1 MQWLFSADVV
11 VLPRRENQVNMG
23 TAVLLVIAG
32 YLSGSIPFGYWLV
45 RLLRGQDIRRLGSGN
60 IGGTNV
66 WRCFGARFGLPV
78 VLFDILKGFVPALVA
93 SLTHGSLVAVLAGA
107 AAMLG
112 HWRPLFM
119 RFRRGGKMV
128 ATCGGAVIGIAPLV
142 AVVAVGIWGL
152 VFLAGRYASLAS
164 ILAAVSLAPT
174 ALLLGQ
180 DLSVVIFMSVGA
192 LAIIW
197 LHRANIVRLVHGQE
211 HRFRLWRRWRKTVGP
226 PQAHTR

>member
-1 MQWLFSADVV
+1 M
-11 VLPRRENQVNMG
+11 
-23 TAVLLVIAG
+23 
-32 YLSGSIPFGYWLV
+32 
-45 RLLRGQDIRRLGSGN
+45 RGQDIRRLGSGN

-66 WRCFGARFGLPV
+66 WRSFGARFGLPV
-78 VLFDILKGFVPALVA
+78 VLFDIMKGFVPALVA

-119 RFRRGGKMV
+119 RFRRGGKLV
-128 ATCGGAVIGIAPLV
+128 ATCGGAVFGIAPLV
-142 AVVAVGIWGL
+142 AVVGLAVWGL

-164 ILAAVSLAPT
+164 ILAALSLVPA
-174 ALLLGQ
+174 ALLLGE
-180 DLSVVIFMSVGA
+180 DLSVVIFMAAGA

-197 LHRANIVRLVHGQE
+197 LHRANIARLAHGEE
-211 HRFRLWRRWRKTVGP
+211 HRFQLWHRWRKTVGS

>member
-1 MQWLFSADVV
+1 
-11 VLPRRENQVNMG
+11 MG
-23 TAVLLVIAG
+23 TALLVLAG
-32 YLSGSIPFGYWLV
+32 YLAGSIPFGYWLV

-66 WRCFGARFGLPV
+66 WRSFGARFGFPV

-93 SLTHGSLVAVLAGA
+93 SLTHGSLVAVLTGA

-119 RFRRGGKMV
+119 RFRRGGKLV
-128 ATCGGAVIGIAPLV
+128 ATCGGAVFGIAPLV
-142 AVVAVGIWGL
+142 AVVGLAVWGL

-164 ILAAVSLAPT
+164 ILAAVSLVPA

-180 DLSVVIFMSVGA
+180 DLSVVIFMGAGA
-192 LAIIW
+192 LAIVW
-197 LHRANIVRLVHGQE
+197 LHRANIVRLVHGEE
-211 HRFRLWRRWRKTVGP
+211 HRFQLWHRWRKPVGS

>member
-1 MQWLFSADVV
+1 
-11 VLPRRENQVNMG
+11 MG
-23 TAVLLVIAG
+23 TALLFVLAG

-45 RLLRGQDIRRLGSGN
+45 RLLRGQDIRSLGSGN

-66 WRCFGARFGLPV
+66 WRCFGARFGLTV
-78 VLFDILKGFVPALVA
+78 VLFDVLKGFAPALVA

-142 AVVAVGIWGL
+142 AVGAL

-164 ILAAVSLAPT
+164 ILAAVSLAPS

-180 DLSVVIFMSVGA
+180 DLSVVIFMGAGA

-197 LHRANIVRLVHGQE
+197 LHRTNIVRLARGEE
-211 HRFRLWRRWRKTVGP
+211 HRFQLWHRRRRKAVGSA
-226 PQAHTR
+226 QAHSR

>member
-1 MQWLFSADVV
+1 
-11 VLPRRENQVNMG
+11 
-23 TAVLLVIAG
+23 
-32 YLSGSIPFGYWLV
+32 
-45 RLLRGQDIRRLGSGN
+45 
-60 IGGTNV
+60 
-66 WRCFGARFGLPV
+66 
-78 VLFDILKGFVPALVA
+78 
-93 SLTHGSLVAVLAGA
+93 
-107 AAMLG
+107 MLG

-142 AVVAVGIWGL
+142 AVVGLAVWLL

-180 DLSVVIFMSVGA
+180 DLTVVIFMGAGA

-197 LHRANIVRLVHGQE
+197 LHRANIVRLARGEE
-211 HRFRLWRRWRKTVGP
+211 HRFQLWRKLRRKAVGP

>member
-1 MQWLFSADVV
+1 
-11 VLPRRENQVNMG
+11 MG
-23 TAVLLVIAG
+23 TALLVLAG
-32 YLSGSIPFGYWLV
+32 YLAGSIPFGYWLV

-66 WRCFGARFGLPV
+66 WRSFGARFGVPV

-93 SLTHGSLVAVLAGA
+93 SLTHGSLVAVLTGA

-119 RFRRGGKMV
+119 GFRRGGKMV
-128 ATCGGAVIGIAPLV
+128 ATCGGAVIGFAPLV
-142 AVVAVGIWGL
+142 AVVGVVVWAV

-164 ILAAVSLAPT
+164 ILAAVSLVPA

-180 DLSVVIFMSVGA
+180 DLSVVIFMGAGA
-192 LAIIW
+192 LAIVW
-197 LHRANIVRLVHGQE
+197 LHRANIKRLAHGEE
-211 HRFRLWRRWRKTVGP
+211 HRFQLWHGRGRRAVAR
-226 PQAHTR
+226 PQA

>member
-1 MQWLFSADVV
+1 
-11 VLPRRENQVNMG
+11 MG
-23 TAVLLVIAG
+23 TALLLVLAG
-32 YLSGSIPFGYWLV
+32 YLAGSIPFGYWLV
-45 RLLRGQDIRRLGSGN
+45 RVVRGQDIRRLGSGN

-66 WRCFGARFGLPV
+66 WRSFGARFGLPV
-78 VLFDILKGFVPALVA
+78 VLFDIMKGFVPALVA

-119 RFRRGGKMV
+119 RFRRGGKLV
-128 ATCGGAVIGIAPLV
+128 ATCGGAVFGIAPLV
-142 AVVAVGIWGL
+142 AVVGLAVWGL

-164 ILAAVSLAPT
+164 ILAALSLVPA
-174 ALLLGQ
+174 AILLGE
-180 DLSVVIFMSVGA
+180 DLSVIVFMAAGA

-197 LHRANIVRLVHGQE
+197 LHRANIVRLVHGEE
-211 HRFRLWRRWRKTVGP
+211 HRFQLWHRWRKTVAS

>member
-1 MQWLFSADVV
+1 
-11 VLPRRENQVNMG
+11 MG
-23 TAVLLVIAG
+23 TAVLLVLAG
-32 YLSGSIPFGYWLV
+32 YLAGSIPFGYWLV
-45 RLLRGQDIRRLGSGN
+45 RLLRGQDIRQLGSGN
-60 IGGTNV
+60 IGGSNV
-66 WRCFGARFGLPV
+66 WRSFGARFGLPV

-93 SLTHGSLVAVLAGA
+93 SLTHGSLVAVLTGA

-142 AVVAVGIWGL
+142 AVVGIAVWGL

-164 ILAAVSLAPT
+164 ILAAISLAP
-174 ALLLGQ
+174 AAFLLGQ
-180 DLSVVIFMSVGA
+180 DLSVIVFTGAGA

-197 LHRANIVRLVHGQE
+197 LHRANIVRLAHGE
-211 HRFRLWRRWRKTVGP
+211 ERRFQLWRRRGRKAVGP

>member
-1 MQWLFSADVV
+1 MNMSTTAPL
-11 VLPRRENQVNMG
+11 VL
-23 TAVLLVIAG
+23 AG

-45 RLLRGQDIRRLGSGN
+45 RLLRGEDVRRYGSGN
-60 IGGTNV
+60 IGGSNV
-66 WRCFGARFGLPV
+66 WRCFGARYGLAV
-78 VLFDILKGFVPALVA
+78 VLFDVLKGFVPALVA
-93 SLTHGSLVAVLAGA
+93 SLTRGSLVAVLTGA

-142 AVVAVGIWGL
+142 AVVGMAVWAL
-152 VFLAGRYASLAS
+152 VFLVGRYASLAS
-164 ILAAVSLAPT
+164 ILAAVSLAPA

-180 DLSVVIFMSVGA
+180 DLPVVVFLGAAA

-197 LHRANIVRLVHGQE
+197 LHRANIGRLARGE
-211 HRFRLWRRWRKTVGP
+211 ELRFQLWRRRGRR
-226 PQAHTR
+226 PQARAR

>member
-1 MQWLFSADVV
+1 
-11 VLPRRENQVNMG
+11 MG
-23 TAVLLVIAG
+23 TALLLVLAG
-32 YLSGSIPFGYWLV
+32 YLAGSIPFGYWLV
-45 RLLRGQDIRRLGSGN
+45 RVVRGQDIRRLGSGN

-66 WRCFGARFGLPV
+66 WRSFGARFGLPV
-78 VLFDILKGFVPALVA
+78 VLFDIMKGFVPALVA

-119 RFRRGGKMV
+119 RFRRGGKLV
-128 ATCGGAVIGIAPLV
+128 ATCGGAVFGIAPLV
-142 AVVAVGIWGL
+142 AVVGLAVWGL

-164 ILAAVSLAPT
+164 ILAALSLVPA
-174 ALLLGQ
+174 ALLLGE
-180 DLSVVIFMSVGA
+180 DLSVVIFMAAGA

-197 LHRANIVRLVHGQE
+197 LHRANIVRLVHGEE
-211 HRFRLWRRWRKTVGP
+211 HRFQLWHRWRKTVGS

>member
-1 MQWLFSADVV
+1 
-11 VLPRRENQVNMG
+11 MG
-23 TAVLLVIAG
+23 TALLVLGG
-32 YLSGSIPFGYWLV
+32 YLAGSIPFGYWLV

-66 WRCFGARFGLPV
+66 WRSFGARFGVPV

-93 SLTHGSLVAVLAGA
+93 SLTHGSLVAVLTGA

-119 RFRRGGKMV
+119 RFRRGGKLV
-128 ATCGGAVIGIAPLV
+128 ATCGGAVFGIAPLV
-142 AVVAVGIWGL
+142 AVVGLAVWGL

-164 ILAAVSLAPT
+164 ILAAVSLVPA

-180 DLSVVIFMSVGA
+180 DLSVVIFMGAGA
-192 LAIIW
+192 LAIVW
-197 LHRANIVRLVHGQE
+197 LHRANIVRLVHGEE
-211 HRFRLWRRWRKTVGP
+211 HRFQLWHRWRKPVGS

>member
-1 MQWLFSADVV
+1 MSS
-11 VLPRRENQVNMG
+11 
-23 TAVLLVIAG
+23 AVLLVLAG
-32 YLSGSIPFGYWLV
+32 YLAGSIPFGYWLV
-45 RLLRGQDIRRLGSGN
+45 RLFRGEDIRRFGSGN

-66 WRCFGARFGLPV
+66 WRNFGARFGLPV
-78 VLFDILKGFVPALVA
+78 VLFDVLKGFVPALVA

-119 RFRRGGKMV
+119 GFRRGGKMV

-142 AVVAVGIWGL
+142 AAVGTVVWAL

-164 ILAAVSLAPT
+164 ILAAVSLAPA

-180 DLSVVIFMSVGA
+180 DLPVVIFMGAAA

-197 LHRANIVRLVHGQE
+197 LHRANIGRLARGEE
-211 HRFRLWRRWRKTVGP
+211 HRFQLWHGRVRRGVGRP
-226 PQAHTR
+226 RARAR

>member
-1 MQWLFSADVV
+1 MSIS
-11 VLPRRENQVNMG
+11 
-23 TAVLLVIAG
+23 TAVLLVLAG
-32 YLSGSIPFGYWLV
+32 YLAGSIPFGYWLV
-45 RLLRGQDIRRLGSGN
+45 RLLRGEDIRRLGSGN

-78 VLFDILKGFVPALVA
+78 VLFDVLKGFVPALVA

-142 AVVAVGIWGL
+142 AVVGVVVWAS
-152 VFLAGRYASLAS
+152 VFVVGRYASLAS
-164 ILAAVSLAPT
+164 MLAAVSLAPA
-174 ALLLGQ
+174 ALLLGE
-180 DLSVVIFMSVGA
+180 DLSVVIFMGA
-192 LAIIW
+192 AAPAIIW
-197 LHRANIVRLVHGQE
+197 LHRANIKRLAHGEE
-211 HRFRLWRRWRKTVGP
+211 HRFQLWHRRGRRAVP
-226 PQAHTR
+226 RPQARTR

>member
-1 MQWLFSADVV
+1 
-11 VLPRRENQVNMG
+11 MG
-23 TAVLLVIAG
+23 TALLLVLAG
-32 YLSGSIPFGYWLV
+32 YLAGSIPFGYWLV
-45 RLLRGQDIRRLGSGN
+45 RVVRGQDIRRLGSGN

-66 WRCFGARFGLPV
+66 WRSFGARFGLPV
-78 VLFDILKGFVPALVA
+78 VLFDIMKGFVPALVA

-119 RFRRGGKMV
+119 RFRRGGKLV
-128 ATCGGAVIGIAPLV
+128 ATCGGAVFGIAPLV
-142 AVVAVGIWGL
+142 AVVGLVVWGL

-164 ILAAVSLAPT
+164 ISAALSLVPA

-180 DLSVVIFMSVGA
+180 DLSVVIFMSAGA

-197 LHRANIVRLVHGQE
+197 LHRANIVRLAHGEE
-211 HRFRLWRRWRKTVGP
+211 HRFQLWHRWRKTVGS

>member
-1 MQWLFSADVV
+1 
-11 VLPRRENQVNMG
+11 MG
-23 TAVLLVIAG
+23 TALLLVFAG
-32 YLSGSIPFGYWLV
+32 YLAGSIPSGYWLV
-45 RLLRGQDIRRLGSGN
+45 RLTRGEDIRLLGSGN

-66 WRCFGARFGLPV
+66 WRCFGSRFGLPV
-78 VLFDILKGFVPALVA
+78 VLFDVFKGFAPALVA
-93 SLTHGSLVAVLAGA
+93 SLTHGSLVAVLTGA

-142 AVVAVGIWGL
+142 AVVGIAVWGL

-180 DLSVVIFMSVGA
+180 DLPVVVFMAAGA

-197 LHRANIVRLVHGQE
+197 LHRANIARLAHGEE
-211 HRFRLWRRWRKTVGP
+211 HRFQLWHGRRRKGAGAT
-226 PQAHTR
+226 QAHTR

>member
-1 MQWLFSADVV
+1 MS
-11 VLPRRENQVNMG
+11 
-23 TAVLLVIAG
+23 TAVLLVLAG
-32 YLSGSIPFGYWLV
+32 YLAGSIPSGYWLV
-45 RLLRGQDIRRLGSGN
+45 RLFRGEDVRRYGSGN

-66 WRCFGARFGLPV
+66 WRNFGARYGLPV
-78 VLFDILKGFVPALVA
+78 VLFDVLKGFVPALVA

-119 RFRRGGKMV
+119 GFRRGGKMV
-128 ATCGGAVIGIAPLV
+128 ATCGGAAIGIAPLV
-142 AVVAVGIWGL
+142 AAVGTVVWAL

-164 ILAAVSLAPT
+164 ILAAVSLAPA

-180 DLSVVIFMSVGA
+180 DLSVVIFMGAAA

-197 LHRANIVRLVHGQE
+197 LHRANIGRLARGEE
-211 HRFRLWRRWRKTVGP
+211 HRFQLWHGRVPRAFGRLRARAR
-226 PQAHTR
+226 